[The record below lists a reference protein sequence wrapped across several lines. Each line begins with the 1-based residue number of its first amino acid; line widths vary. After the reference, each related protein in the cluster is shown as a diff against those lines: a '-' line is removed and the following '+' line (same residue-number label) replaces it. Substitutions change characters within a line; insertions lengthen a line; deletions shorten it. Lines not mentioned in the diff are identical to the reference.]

1 MSFELR
7 KSTQFQIQELTIV
20 TKGGDIDISG
30 IYEEINIFDS
40 MFVPVMNGKILIK
53 DSIGLF
59 GKLLFDGSETLLIEV
74 VKDPNSEIANF
85 KKAFR
90 IHRQSDRKKT
100 DGGEMYTLH
109 FVSDELIYSE
119 QKKITQSF
127 SGTYSYI
134 VQKIMENYLKLP
146 DNQLGGVYEET
157 VGIRDVSLP
166 NMKPLEAIEWIAK
179 RCVDANQ
186 APNYVFFQ
194 NLTGYNFASLS
205 KLLTQPELLDIKF
218 DPKNTTGSNPF
229 QEISSARAF
238 EVVSQADN
246 YQKTKLGINAG
257 SFVGFDPMS
266 GITATKKISFGDVY
280 DSMKHANETPEF
292 SEIFDRD
299 GKPNTQQFDAKKT
312 VSFFDSAMKQSKYVQ
327 DSDPESTSKFEN
339 IEDWL
344 FQRKAIIA
352 NLMLKRLKIAMPGN
366 FQLTSGF
373 NVNVMAPT
381 QGKKE
386 DGDENDDPSLSGK
399 YIIVASRHIIGYDK
413 HETVIEVA
421 TTSTNN
427 DFIPSG
433 NPEQAKQILDY

>member
-1 MSFELR
+1 MSFGLS
-7 KSTQFQIQELTIV
+7 KSTQFQINELVIV

-40 MFVPVMNGKILIK
+40 VFVPVMNGKILIK
-53 DSIGLF
+53 DTNGLT
-59 GKLLFDGSETLLIEV
+59 GKLLFDGSETLLIDI
-74 VKDPNSEIANF
+74 VKDPNSDVANF

-90 IHRQSDRKKT
+90 IHRQSDRKKV
-100 DGGEMYTLH
+100 DNSEMFTLH

-119 QKKITQSF
+119 QQKITQSF

-134 VQKIMENYLKLP
+134 VQKILENYLKVP
-146 DNQLGGVYEET
+146 DNQLGGVYEESI
-157 VGIRDVSLP
+157 GIRDISLP

-186 APNYVFFQ
+186 APNYLFFQ
-194 NLTGYNFASLS
+194 NQTGFNFASLS
-205 KLLTQPELLDIKF
+205 TLLTQDELLDIKF
-218 DPKNTTGSNPF
+218 DPKNTTTGNPF
-229 QEISSARAF
+229 QDISSARAF

-246 YQKTKLGINAG
+246 YLKTKLGVNAG
-257 SFVGFDPMS
+257 KFVGFDPMS
-266 GITATKKISFGDVY
+266 GITAAKKISFGDVF
-280 DSMKHANETPEF
+280 DSMKHANENPEF

-299 GKPNTQQFDAKKT
+299 GKPNTQQFDSKKM
-312 VSFFDSAMKQSKYVQ
+312 VSFFNTALKESKYVK
-327 DSDPESTSKFEN
+327 DNDPESISKVEN

-344 FQRKAIIA
+344 FQRKSIIA

-386 DGDENDDPSLSGK
+386 HGDDNNDPSLSGK
-399 YIIVASRHIIGYDK
+399 YLIVASRHIIGYEK

-427 DFIPSG
+427 EFIPSG
-433 NPEQAKQILDY
+433 NPDQVKQLLDY